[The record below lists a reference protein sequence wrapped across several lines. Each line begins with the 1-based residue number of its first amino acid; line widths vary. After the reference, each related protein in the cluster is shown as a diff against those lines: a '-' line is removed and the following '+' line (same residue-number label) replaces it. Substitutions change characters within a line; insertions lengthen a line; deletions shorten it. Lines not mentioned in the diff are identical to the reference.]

1 MWPAVGTFCLFLRSQ
16 ELHSLTPL
24 TSQRTRFSEESRKAG
39 VFRAV
44 PPGSRCG
51 SWDKAVRG
59 ARGSRG
65 RRVILPILPSRFSGW
80 PSLRWRGRGRG
91 SEVPKGPDE
100 EAAKSAGTSLALRVC
115 GVGGCSGR
123 KLKGLGGWR
132 LRRHD
137 SVQK

>member
-1 MWPAVGTFCLFLRSQ
+1 M
-16 ELHSLTPL
+16 
-24 TSQRTRFSEESRKAG
+24 
-39 VFRAV
+39 

-51 SWDKAVRG
+51 SWDEAVREVHV
-59 ARGSRG
+59 
-65 RRVILPILPSRFSGW
+65 RRVILPILPSRLFSGW

-123 KLKGLGGWR
+123 KLKGMGGWR